1 MALLSLLSA
10 PAAPQAHPPQAE
22 PVSTG
27 EFQSAAGPW
36 ALILGVGGAC
46 WLALAGLANLGEPL
60 VSLSPASL
68 GYFGAQQLCVFLAA
82 TAGYRATLALAW
94 PSRATARVGVVI
106 LTLLIACAVAVL
118 APQLAD
124 AVLGA
129 LWDPPAPLAAQP
141 AAAAHWIAAAQRFL
155 PSYLLGLCATLL
167 TCAAGDSCRA
177 RRLATALEGEC
188 AGAHMRMLSAQ
199 LQPHFL
205 FNALHAISVLVDD
218 SPRRASAMIARLGDF
233 LRHALE
239 SSRWPWTDLAS
250 ELAGVE
256 AYLAVQQMRF
266 GDTLRVSIEA
276 AADTLGA
283 SVPALLLQPLVENAI
298 EHGRSAQGAVLG
310 IHIAASVAGARLRI
324 VVLNSHSGLHAELT
338 AAQFGVGLGNVE
350 QRLRAAYGADAH
362 LSIGPDARG
371 GATACVDLPRRTFG
385 PARSAGRQQP

>member
-10 PAAPQAHPPQAE
+10 PAAPQPRPPPAE
-22 PVSTG
+22 AVSLR
-27 EFQSAAGPW
+27 EFQSAGPW
-36 ALILGVGGAC
+36 PLILGVGGAC
-46 WLALAGLANLGEPL
+46 WLALAGLAKLGKPL
-60 VSLSPASL
+60 VSLPAASL

-82 TAGYRATLALAW
+82 AAGYRATLALGW
-94 PSRATARVGVVI
+94 PPRATARLRVVT
-106 LTLLIACAVAVL
+106 LTLLIACAVALL

-124 AVLGA
+124 ALLGA
-129 LWDPPAPLAAQP
+129 LWDPPAPP
-141 AAAAHWIAAAQRFL
+141 AAAAPWIAAAQGFL
-155 PSYLLGLCATLL
+155 PSYLLGLCTTLL
-167 TCAAGDSCRA
+167 ACAAGDSSRA
-177 RRLATALEGEC
+177 RRLATALEAEC

-239 SSRWPWTDLAS
+239 SSRWPWTDLGS

-256 AYLAVQQMRF
+256 AYLAIQKMRF
-266 GDTLRVSIEA
+266 GDTLQVSVEA

-310 IHIAASVAGARLRI
+310 VHIGASVAGARLHI
-324 VVLNSHSGLHAELT
+324 VVANSHSRLHAELT

-350 QRLRAAYGADAH
+350 QRLRAAYGEDAR
-362 LSIGPDARG
+362 LSIGPDMRG
-371 GATACVDLPRRTFG
+371 GTRACVELPRRTFG
-385 PARSAGRQQP
+385 PTRSAARQQP